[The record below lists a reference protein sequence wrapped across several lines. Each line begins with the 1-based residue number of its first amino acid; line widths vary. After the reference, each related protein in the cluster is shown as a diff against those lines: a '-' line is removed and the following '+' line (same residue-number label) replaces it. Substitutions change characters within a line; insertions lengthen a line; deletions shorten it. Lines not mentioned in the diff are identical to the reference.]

1 MLTHSIEAKLMVYQV
16 AAGLT
21 FKVYEWQA
29 VLAARFLAGRIQLPS
44 IKEQEKWENDRIQYK
59 GDGVPFTAL
68 YPDFEDYFETVRRL
82 AGKSTTTQPGRILP
96 KFDKNWVKTFE
107 AGHQRRIAMW
117 KTLNTAG
124 WKNLSEQ
131 QIERAK
137 L

>member
-1 MLTHSIEAKLMVYQV
+1 MLTVPEV

-21 FKVYEWQA
+21 FKVYEWQS

-44 IKEQEKWENDRIQYK
+44 VEEQEKWEKDRIAYK

-68 YPDFEDYFETVRRL
+68 YPDFEDYFETVRKL
-82 AGKSTTTQPGRILP
+82 AGEPTETQPGRKLP
-96 KFDKNWVKTFE
+96 KFDKKWVDAFK

-117 KTLNTAG
+117 ETSNEAARKR
-124 WKNLSEQ
+124 LSERHLT
-131 QIERAK
+131 RAR